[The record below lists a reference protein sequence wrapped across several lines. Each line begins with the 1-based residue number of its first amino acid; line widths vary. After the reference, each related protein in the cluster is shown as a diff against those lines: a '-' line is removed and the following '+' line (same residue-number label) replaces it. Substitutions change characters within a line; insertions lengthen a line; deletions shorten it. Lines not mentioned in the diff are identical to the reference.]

1 MYLLTKLFALLMDKR
16 LREQTS
22 LDNRQ
27 LGFKKGVGTREA
39 IVALVGLVA
48 SSKARKLPLLAA
60 FVDFSKAFDKV
71 PRGLLLRR
79 LREEGVSEYD
89 VLMVHAMY
97 FDVWARVDGADREI
111 QEGAGVKQGDLL
123 SPLLFFLFINNLY
136 RHIRLSAHREDKLEG
151 EESEKDGTVSDERS
165 IESRTRDYPWAGRLR
180 GVGIAK
186 GNKKTE
192 VAVKR
197 KRGKVRVSQDDT
209 ICVGPKPLESLGYA
223 DDLVLFG
230 RSSHELQARMN
241 KLAEYCRM
249 WGFTVNLKKTK
260 VMRLSC
266 SKENISQSIF
276 FKGKE
281 VERTGQYK
289 YLGCTFFE
297 GGSLRSSVR
306 HRLGVAERALGGVIG
321 LCVSLGRL
329 SPTSKI
335 MLFRGLWIP
344 VALYR
349 LEAFSLSQADMKALN
364 DLQLRFVR

>member
-197 KRGKVRVSQDDT
+197 KRGKVRGSSPT
-209 ICVGPKPLESLGYA
+209 
-223 DDLVLFG
+223 LVPHLC
-230 RSSHELQARMN
+230 ETVLQA
-241 KLAEYCRM
+241 LQEQLY
-249 WGFTVNLKKTK
+249 
-260 VMRLSC
+260 
-266 SKENISQSIF
+266 
-276 FKGKE
+276 
-281 VERTGQYK
+281 
-289 YLGCTFFE
+289 E
-297 GGSLRSSVR
+297 GGSIALRS
-306 HRLGVAERALGGVIG
+306 L
-321 LCVSLGRL
+321 
-329 SPTSKI
+329 PPK
-335 MLFRGLWIP
+335 
-344 VALYR
+344 
-349 LEAFSLSQADMKALN
+349 
-364 DLQLRFVR
+364 